1 MKKRNIILLVS
12 LFSLSS
18 LSFTSCD
25 DNKYSDDDMFDDPSN
40 NQVATDKF
48 QLKEYEENNYVFDE
62 DSSNEFG
69 SMSYEIFVRSFYDY
83 NGDGTGD
90 FLGVKEKLPYL
101 KDLGI
106 KTIWLMPIHES
117 PSYHGYDVIDYYG
130 VNSQYGTMEDFE
142 DLVNS
147 AEDYN
152 IDVMIDIV
160 FNHSSTR
167 SPWFIQSYND
177 FISKNT
183 SEDSKA
189 DWYCWSDTSKG
200 GYRTYNGN
208 SKAYYECRFDGSMP
222 DFNTKNEKVREEFVN
237 ILKFWIDK
245 GVDGF
250 RFDAVKYFDYE
261 NHTYN
266 PEFLT
271 YIANAA
277 KAYKEDVYFVG
288 ECWDNINNIN
298 KYYNSS
304 FDSFFKFNA
313 SLEGYGDDALLGQVK
328 AINEANV
335 FAELIESQEKTM
347 KENNPNAYSSYF
359 LSNHDTN
366 RAAHSFSGNYAKLAA
381 SLLALMP
388 GTPFM
393 YYGEEIELKGKR
405 VTNPDDQS
413 DARRRLPMVWD
424 RTTKQ
429 GHCAFPE
436 SNRPELN
443 SNNDQ
448 VLEGAVQQL
457 AKGYSTLNHYKKV
470 INIRNKYPFIKNSV
484 FTNMTDLINQEHDN
498 VLAYKLS
505 LGDEYIIV
513 IHNFEKVNV
522 ELDVSSF
529 ATSILDEVSVT
540 KLIPELENGKLRLGK
555 YSTVVLR

>member
-18 LSFTSCD
+18 LGFVSCD
-25 DNKYSDDDMFDDPSN
+25 SKESDDMFEDPSSDSV
-40 NQVATDKF
+40 VAEQI
-48 QLKEYEENNYVFDE
+48 QLKEYKEGNYVFDE
-62 DSSNEFG
+62 NSSNEFG

-83 NGDGTGD
+83 DGDGTGD
-90 FLGVKEKLPYL
+90 FLGVKEKIPYL

-117 PSYHGYDVIDYYG
+117 PSYHGYDVVDYYG
-130 VNSQYGTMEDFE
+130 VNSQYGTMDDFV
-142 DLVNS
+142 DLVNT
-147 AEDYN
+147 AKENN
-152 IDVMIDIV
+152 IDVMIDMV

-167 SPWFIQSYND
+167 SPWFQQSYKD

-183 SEDSKA
+183 SENSKA

-200 GYRTYNGN
+200 GYRMYNGN
-208 SKAYYECRFDGSMP
+208 SKAYYECRFDSSMP
-222 DFNTKNEKVREEFVN
+222 DFNTKNQKVRDEFVN
-237 ILKFWIDK
+237 ILKFWMDK
-245 GVDGF
+245 GVAGF

-261 NHTYN
+261 NTVYN
-266 PEFLT
+266 AEFLT
-271 YIANAA
+271 YIANEA
-277 KAYKEDVYFVG
+277 KAYNEDVYFVG
-288 ECWDNINNIN
+288 ECWDNINVIN
-298 KYYNSS
+298 NYYKST
-304 FDSFFKFNA
+304 FDSFFKFN
-313 SLEGYGDDALLGQVK
+313 SSIEGTKADTILGQVK
-328 AINEANV
+328 CVNSANS
-335 FAELIESQEKTM
+335 FGDMIENQEKIM

-359 LSNHDTN
+359 LANHDTN
-366 RAAHSFSGNYAKLAA
+366 RAAHSFVGNNAKLAA
-381 SLLALMP
+381 SLLGLMP

-413 DARRRLPMVWD
+413 DARRRLPMIWD
-424 RTTKQ
+424 RTDKT
-429 GHCAFPE
+429 GECVFPE
-436 SNRPELN
+436 ASRPDLN

-448 VLEGAVQQL
+448 VLEGVNQQL

-470 INIRNKYPFIKNSV
+470 INIRNKYPFIKDSV

-505 LGDEYIIV
+505 LGDEYIVV

-529 ATSILDEVSVT
+529 ASEILDEVSVS
-540 KLIPELENGKLRLGK
+540 KLTPELESGKLRLGK